1 MKETKQTKKQKIIKF
16 LGISSVIVSLLLSS
30 MALYYTGDIDDL
42 ESGSDGETSLFRT
55 GLLYGTHGCEN
66 GGFSLQTGI
75 DSNGDGVLG
84 DSEVSEIKNICNGAE
99 GPPGPMGNKGNHG
112 ENGTDGSDGING
124 SDGVIGVS
132 SFIES
137 FTGEH
142 GPCPNA
148 AIIEMGNNSTSGIVD
163 SSIKICFENLTS
175 GRFTDIEENAVNSFS
190 SGCNGGL
197 AQGELFIFAAAKNG
211 NCLLYK
217 LERGVTTLLSADTNF
232 SPGSLLGF
240 VSHENRTWFDANDG
254 SGTQLWSSDGQSL
267 WKETNLTTPIQQGD
281 RMLVIGGE
289 LYLSYQSGMITFAE
303 SDIFQQGT
311 ISNLTSANEKII
323 YNTGGSIYLD
333 GNFWNGEI
341 HSFATYSDGYYWFIA
356 TSDGFG
362 AQLHRA
368 NDLGM
373 ERMTDNLANSAG
385 QIISPTAIGESIVF
399 DSNGLFAFDI
409 SSSTASELN
418 SSISNIPQ
426 DSDFIVH
433 ENKIWFQCG
442 IVGIGYELCVSD
454 GNDAW
459 LYSDHVQGMD
469 SSHPDHLTIVG
480 ENLVMLIDDP
490 TYGGQL
496 VMLGEDS
503 LDILWDHSDSDFEA
517 GIHGEIWADDH
528 WLYFIA
534 DDANFGLEMYGWA
547 HGQLSDDWIII
558 H

>member
-1 MKETKQTKKQKIIKF
+1 M
-16 LGISSVIVSLLLSS
+16 
-30 MALYYTGDIDDL
+30 
-42 ESGSDGETSLFRT
+42 
-55 GLLYGTHGCEN
+55 
-66 GGFSLQTGI
+66 
-75 DSNGDGVLG
+75 
-84 DSEVSEIKNICNGAE
+84 
-99 GPPGPMGNKGNHG
+99 
-112 ENGTDGSDGING
+112 
-124 SDGVIGVS
+124 
-132 SFIES
+132 
-137 FTGEH
+137 
-142 GPCPNA
+142 
-148 AIIEMGNNSTSGIVD
+148 
-163 SSIKICFENLTS
+163 
-175 GRFTDIEENAVNSFS
+175 
-190 SGCNGGL
+190 
-197 AQGELFIFAAAKNG
+197 
-211 NCLLYK
+211 
-217 LERGVTTLLSADTNF
+217 LSADTNF

-240 VSHENRTWFDANDG
+240 VEHQNRTWFDANDG

>member
-1 MKETKQTKKQKIIKF
+1 MKEKKQTKKQKIVKF

-30 MALYYTGDIDDL
+30 MALYYTGDIENL

-55 GLLYGTHGCEN
+55 GQLYGTHGCED

-75 DSNGDGVLG
+75 DSNGDGVLN
-84 DSEVSEIKNICNGAE
+84 DNEVSDIKNICNGAQ
-99 GPPGPMGNKGNHG
+99 GPPGPRGNKGYQG
-112 ENGTDGSDGING
+112 ENGTNGSDGLNG
-124 SDGVIGVS
+124 TDGVIGVS

-137 FTGEH
+137 FTGGH
-142 GPCPNA
+142 GACSNA
-148 AIIEMGNNSTSGIVD
+148 AIIEMGNNSTSGIVE

-175 GRFTDIEENAVNSFS
+175 GRFTDINPMISDSFS

-217 LERGVTTLLSADTNF
+217 LENGLTTLLSADINF
-232 SPGSLLGF
+232 SPGALLGF
-240 VSHENRTWFDANDG
+240 VSHENRIWFDANDG
-254 SGTQLWSSDGQSL
+254 SGTQLWSSDGDSL
-267 WKETNLTTPIQQGD
+267 WRETNLTTQIQQGD
-281 RMLVIGGE
+281 RMLVIGDE
-289 LYLSYQSGMITFAE
+289 LHLSHHGGMITFAE

-311 ISNLTSANEKII
+311 ISNLTSANQKII
-323 YNTGGSIYLD
+323 YNTGASIYLD
-333 GNFWNGEI
+333 SNLWSGEI
-341 HSFATYSDGYYWFIA
+341 HSSATYSDGYYWFIA

-368 NDLGM
+368 NELGM
-373 ERMTDNLANSAG
+373 DRMTDNLANLPG
-385 QIISPTAIGESIVF
+385 QIIKPTAIAGNIVF

-409 SSSTASELN
+409 SSSTLSELN

-426 DSDFIVH
+426 DSDFIVY

-442 IVGIGYELCVSD
+442 IVSVGYELCASD
-454 GNDAW
+454 GSDAW
-459 LYSDHVQGMD
+459 LHSDHVQGME
-469 SSHPDHLTIVG
+469 SSNPNHFTIIG

-490 TYGGQL
+490 THGGQL
-496 VMLGEDS
+496 VMLTDDGLE
-503 LDILWDHSDSDFEA
+503 ILWDHSDSDFEA
-517 GIHGEIWADDH
+517 GVHGGIWIDEH

-534 DDANFGLEMYGWA
+534 DDANSGLEMYGWA